1 MVCVSNFTID
11 EVNFSLEHFER
22 KAFAIGETKGLLNWK
37 IESESQLKPLFLV
50 KVQSGMTK
58 QLVEAIKLL
67 LSGAALRQQQILA
80 HCLVFHSFRNM
91 NEIIWL
97 QSSRCGGENRK
108 LFFALSLFGLLFSH
122 AAHAV
127 YFQWGKRN
135 TKSLCRFC
143 VGV

>member
-50 KVQSGMTK
+50 KIQSGMTK
-58 QLVEAIKLL
+58 QLVEAIKLP

-108 LFFALSLFGLLFSH
+108 LFLLFLSS
-122 AAHAV
+122 ACFSPMPPTQSIFNGGNGTRKVCAV
-127 YFQWGKRN
+127 F
-135 TKSLCRFC
+135 
-143 VGV
+143 V